1 MKKVTFLLA
10 SVFFMT
16 TLIYGVG
23 PPVVNLGA
31 AGNYTILTSTGVSTT
46 GTTSIVGNIGVS
58 PVAATYI
65 TGFGLT
71 MHSSG
76 TYSTSSLVTGRI
88 YAADYT
94 PPTPGNLTTAV
105 NNLVTAYTD
114 AAGRPNPDYTE
125 LYAGDLTGQTLVPG
139 LYKWSTGV
147 LISAAGLTIA
157 GGPDDVWIFQ
167 IAQNLTLANGAIITL
182 SGGARPQNIFWQI
195 AGHAAL
201 GTTAQFKG
209 VALCQTL
216 ISLNTGA
223 VVNGRLLAQTA
234 VTLDQNTVVHP
245 TFTTALSEDLN
256 PPVNVGSY
264 LESNYPNPFY
274 TNTNIRFKIIRGEH
288 GTLSIY
294 NAKGQSVL
302 HQRFESGNHDFAWSA
317 SGLPSGYYRYRLRTN
332 TQDIMK
338 SMIQLK

>member
-1 MKKVTFLLA
+1 MNKVTFLLA
-10 SVFFMT
+10 AVFFMT

-23 PPVVNLGA
+23 PPTVNLGT

-46 GTTSIVGNIGVS
+46 GTTSIVGDIGVS
-58 PVAATYI
+58 PVAASYI

-71 MHSSG
+71 LHSSG

-105 NNLVTAYTD
+105 NNLVTAYND

-125 LYAGDLTGQTLVPG
+125 LYAGDLTGQTLIPG
-139 LYKWSTGV
+139 LYKWSTSV
-147 LISAAGLTIA
+147 LISAAGMTIA
-157 GGPDDVWIFQ
+157 GGPNDIWIFQ

-182 SGGARPQNIFWQI
+182 SGGARPENIFWQI
-195 AGHAAL
+195 AGHASI

-209 VALCQTL
+209 IALCQTL

-223 VVNGRLLAQTA
+223 TVNGRLLAQTA

-245 TFTTALSEDLN
+245 TFTTSVSEDAI
-256 PPVNVGSY
+256 PPVNAGSS
-264 LESNYPNPFY
+264 LEPNYPNPFY
-274 TNTNIRFKIIRGEH
+274 LNTNIKFNIIRGEH
-288 GTLSIY
+288 GILSVY

-302 HQRFESGNHDFAWSA
+302 HQAFESGNYEYSWSA
-317 SGLPSGYYRYRLRTN
+317 SGLPSGYYMYRLQTN
-332 TQDIMK
+332 SKDIIK